1 MKYEIVSAG
10 SPQGLT
16 KKINECIAEGWKPIG
31 SHTVVTER
39 SINRY
44 AGQQHMD
51 TRHDVEYAQTM
62 VMFDDEQKYQTD
74 ILSSTPSGLD
84 IRDVADDLN
93 ITLIEGMIE
102 FVQQNF
108 NAEVSNDPTAT
119 WDLIVENLLYQ
130 YVNDMK
136 A

>member
-62 VMFDDEQKYQTD
+62 IKEDVEINHVKE
-74 ILSSTPSGLD
+74 GLVPHPDD
-84 IRDVADDLN
+84 IRDVANDLN
-93 ITLIEGMIE
+93 ITLIEGMVE